1 VGADKLLP
9 DDVALFSEGEGEALT
24 ALGGAVAAE
33 NDTGGTCDIIKSNS
47 CPRYIARP
55 PMHCD
60 RFLMLCLLFIL
71 AYAYLGSLYNSSDM
85 RVLSRRQQL
94 LSHPV

>member
-1 VGADKLLP
+1 VGVDKLLP

-24 ALGGAVAAE
+24 PLGRGVAAE
-33 NDTGGTCDIIKSNS
+33 NDTGGTCDIMESNS

-60 RFLMLCLLFIL
+60 RFLIFASSLF
-71 AYAYLGSLYNSSDM
+71 
-85 RVLSRRQQL
+85 
-94 LSHPV
+94 

>member
-1 VGADKLLP
+1 VGAVKLLP
-9 DDVALFSEGEGEALT
+9 DDVALFSEEEGEALI

-33 NDTGGTCDIIKSNS
+33 NDTGGTCDIIESNS
-47 CPRYIARP
+47 CPPYIARP

-60 RFLMLCLLFIL
+60 GFLMLCLLFIL
-71 AYAYLGSLYNSSDM
+71 AYAYLGSLFNGSDM